1 MTKRTTH
8 ETAGPGA
15 SKPAHALPGL
25 GLPCIGLLAARLLMT
40 LAMLAGGVLAG
51 GVLAGGVLAIGA
63 GPARA
68 DEPGVTA
75 TEIKIGN
82 TNAYSGPA
90 SSYGIIAKTESAFF
104 QMVNDQGGVAGH
116 KINFI
121 SYDDAYSPPK
131 TVEQVRR
138 LIEEDQ
144 VAFLFQTLGTPTNT
158 AIQRYVN
165 QKKVPHLFISTG
177 ADKWGDYQHFPW
189 TMGYQPSYRTEAQIY
204 TKYMLAQNPKA
215 KMAILYQNDDF
226 GKDYPAGVKD
236 ILGDK
241 YSSVVIKEASYETTD
256 ATVDSQLTALQASGA
271 DFLLVG
277 ATPKFAAQAIKKVH
291 DLNWHPTF
299 FLTNVSISVGSVM
312 KPAGAENGIGIITTG
327 YMKDPTDPGFKDD
340 PGMNE
345 WRAFMAKYMPGSDLT
360 DANHSFAYGVSMVM
374 WQVLKQCN
382 GDFSRANIMKQ
393 AANLHDAYDPVL
405 LPGIKVN
412 TSPTNFHPIRSM
424 QLQKWTGETWERFG
438 NVIEGSGS

>member
-1 MTKRTTH
+1 MNTRFIQDAAGSRAGRLLLGALML
-8 ETAGPGA
+8 TALVLTA
-15 SKPAHALPGL
+15 
-25 GLPCIGLLAARLLMT
+25 LAA
-40 LAMLAGGVLAG
+40 GVL
-51 GVLAGGVLAIGA
+51 
-63 GPARA
+63 PAVA
-68 DEPGVTA
+68 EDLPGVTA
-75 TEIKIGN
+75 TELKIGN
-82 TNAYSGPA
+82 TDAYSGPA
-90 SSYGIIAKTESAFF
+90 SAYGVIAKTEAAFF
-104 QMVNDQGGVAGH
+104 RMVNDQGGVGGR

-121 SYDDAYSPPK
+121 SYDDGYNPPK

-204 TKYMLAQNPKA
+204 TKYMLAQKPDA

-236 ILGDK
+236 VLGAK
-241 YSSVVIKEASYETTD
+241 YASTVVKETSYETTD
-256 ATVDSQLTALQASGA
+256 ATIDSQLTSMQAAGA
-271 DFLLVG
+271 DVLLVA

-291 DLNWHPTF
+291 DLNWHPMF
-299 FLTNVSISVGSVM
+299 FMTNVSISVGAVM
-312 KPAGAENGIGIITTG
+312 TPAGAENGVGIITTG
-327 YMKDPTDPGFKDD
+327 YMKDPTDPAFKDD

-345 WRAFMAKYMPGSDLT
+345 WRAFMAKYMPGADLT
-360 DANHSFAYGVSMVM
+360 DASHSYAYGVSTVM
-374 WQVLKQCN
+374 WQVLKQCE

-393 AANLHDAYDPVL
+393 AANLHDAPDPVL

-412 TSPTNFHPIRSM
+412 TSPTNFHPIRAM
-424 QLQKWTGETWERFG
+424 QLQKWDGKTWDRFG
-438 NVIEGSGS
+438 DVIEGTNS

>member
-1 MTKRTTH
+1 MN
-8 ETAGPGA
+8 TAATQFSLGYC
-15 SKPAHALPGL
+15 KVAL
-25 GLPCIGLLAARLLMT
+25 
-40 LAMLAGGVLAG
+40 
-51 GVLAGGVLAIGA
+51 
-63 GPARA
+63 GPARVLIGAVLLAGLGSVALPASAA
-68 DEPGVTA
+68 DLPGVTA

-82 TNAYSGPA
+82 TDAYSGPA
-90 SSYGIIAKTESAFF
+90 SAYGVIAKTETAFF
-104 QMVNDQGGVAGH
+104 HMVNDQGGVAGH

-121 SYDDAYSPPK
+121 SYDDGYSPPK

-144 VAFLFQTLGTPTNT
+144 VAFLFQNLGTPPNT

-165 QKKVPHLFISTG
+165 MKKVPHLFISTG

-204 TKYMLAQNPKA
+204 TKYMMAQKPGA
-215 KMAILYQNDDF
+215 KMGVLYQNDDF

-236 ILGDK
+236 VLGDK
-241 YSSVVIKEASYETTD
+241 YSSVVVKEVSYETTD
-256 ATVDSQLTALQASGA
+256 ATVDSQLTALQAAGV
-271 DFLLVG
+271 DVLLVA

-291 DLNWHPTF
+291 DLDWHPTF
-299 FLTNVSISVGSVM
+299 FLTNVSISVGAVM
-312 KPAGAENGIGIITTG
+312 NPAGAENGIGIITTG
-327 YMKDPTDPGFKDD
+327 YMKDPTDPAFKDD

-345 WRAFMAKYMPGSDLT
+345 WRAFMAKYMPGADMT
-360 DANHSFAYGVSMVM
+360 DGNHSFAYGASMVM
-374 WQVLKQCN
+374 LQVLKQCD

-412 TSPTNFHPIRSM
+412 TSPTNFHPIKAM
-424 QLQKWTGETWERFG
+424 QLQRWTGKTWERFG
-438 NVIEGSGS
+438 DVIEGAS

>member
-1 MTKRTTH
+1 MRMPTSLLDENQKRTAMR
-8 ETAGPGA
+8 ECGSVGVVLGA
-15 SKPAHALPGL
+15 LLMATT
-25 GLPCIGLLAARLLMT
+25 CIGM
-40 LAMLAGGVLAG
+40 
-51 GVLAGGVLAIGA
+51 
-63 GPARA
+63 GPASAA
-68 DEPGVTA
+68 DLPGVTA

-82 TNAYSGPA
+82 TDAYSGPA
-90 SSYGIIAKTESAFF
+90 SAYGVIAKTETAFF

-121 SYDDAYSPPK
+121 SYDDGYSPPK

-138 LIEEDQ
+138 LIEEDK
-144 VAFLFQTLGTPTNT
+144 VAFLFQTLGTATNT

-204 TKYMLAQNPKA
+204 TKYLVKQMPDA
-215 KMAILYQNDDF
+215 KMGILYQNDDF
-226 GKDYPAGVKD
+226 GKDYVNGAKD
-236 ILGDK
+236 VLGDK
-241 YSSVVIKEASYETTD
+241 YAATVKEASYETTD
-256 ATVDSQLTALQASGA
+256 ATVDSQLASLQAAGVDA
-271 DFLLVG
+271 LLVG

-291 DLNWHPTF
+291 DLNWHPKF
-299 FLTNVSISVGSVM
+299 FFMTNVSISVGAVM
-312 KPAGAENGIGIITTG
+312 TPAGPDNGVGIITTG
-327 YMKDPTDPGFKDD
+327 YMKDPTDPAFKDD

-345 WRAFMAKYMPGSDLT
+345 WRAFMAKYMPGADMT
-360 DANHSFAYGVSMVM
+360 DGSYSFAYGVSMVM
-374 WQVLKQCN
+374 LQVLKQCE

-424 QLQKWTGETWERFG
+424 QLQKWDGKTWVRFG
-438 NVIEGSGS
+438 DVLEGTS

>member
-1 MTKRTTH
+1 MSAPATQLPRDPDPVFSS
-8 ETAGPGA
+8 PGKA
-15 SKPAHALPGL
+15 A
-25 GLPCIGLLAARLLMT
+25 GLPFGSLLVAGLLAVMP
-40 LAMLAGGVLAG
+40 
-51 GVLAGGVLAIGA
+51 
-63 GPARA
+63 PASA
-68 DEPGVTA
+68 EDLPGVTA

-82 TNAYSGPA
+82 TDAYSGPA
-90 SSYGIIAKTESAFF
+90 SAYGVIAKTEAAFF
-104 QMVNDQGGVAGH
+104 QMVNEQGGVAGH

-121 SYDDAYSPPK
+121 SYDDGYSPPK

-144 VAFLFQTLGTPTNT
+144 VAFLFQNLGTPPNT

-204 TKYMLAQNPKA
+204 TKYIMAQKPGA
-215 KMAILYQNDDF
+215 KLAILYQNDDF

-236 ILGDK
+236 ILHDK
-241 YSSVVIKEASYETTD
+241 YSSVVVKEVSYETTD

-271 DFLLVG
+271 DVLLVA

-291 DLNWHPTF
+291 DLDWHPTF

-312 KPAGAENGIGIITTG
+312 TPAGPDNGVGIITTG
-327 YMKDPTDPGFKDD
+327 YMKDPTDPAFKDD

-345 WRAFMAKYMPGSDLT
+345 WRTFMAKYMPGADMT
-360 DANHSFAYGVSMVM
+360 DGNHSFAYGVSMVM
-374 WQVLKQCN
+374 WQVLKQCDGN
-382 GDFSRANIMKQ
+382 FSRANIMKQ

-405 LPGIKVN
+405 LPGIQVN
-412 TSPTNFHPIRSM
+412 TSPTNFHPIRAM
-424 QLQKWTGETWERFG
+424 QLQKWTGKTWERFG
-438 NVIEGSGS
+438 DVIEGAS